1 MYRIL
6 LEDKIKDIENSYCI
20 PKNNSDLLD
29 KKNNVHKLKKEYK
42 NDFSDNVYEKA
53 LLNLI
58 FSYIDYYEDKAL
70 IKSLEEEK
78 KNILKEIK
86 DLS

>member
-1 MYRIL
+1 LYRIL